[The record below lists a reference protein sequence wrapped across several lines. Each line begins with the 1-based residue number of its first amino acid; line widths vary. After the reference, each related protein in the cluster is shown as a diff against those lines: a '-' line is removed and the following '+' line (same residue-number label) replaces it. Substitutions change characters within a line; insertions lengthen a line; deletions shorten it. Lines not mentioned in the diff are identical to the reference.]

1 MATATAV
8 RPVRATTA
16 ADLAVVFKLPEPP
29 ADPAALAGWEREVCR
44 AGRPH
49 RAGRLAHRRG
59 P

>member
-29 ADPAALAGWEREVCR
+29 ADPAALASSEREVCR

-49 RAGRLAHRRG
+49 RAGRLNAS
-59 P
+59 